1 MSLTPREEPR
11 QEIRQAPVAIIGT
24 SQEAK
29 RMRKFADKAAT
40 TEHTILLR
48 GETGAGK
55 DHLAEVIHYTG
66 RRGRAFVPV
75 DCGALT
81 ETLSETELFG
91 HTRGAFTDAQQVKQG
106 LVQVAEDGTLFF
118 NEVANMSLSLQAKFL
133 RVLEKKTFR
142 AVGGTRETPIN
153 TRIIAATNANLELAV
168 RRGELRSDLY
178 HRLNTITFMVAPLRD
193 HSDDIPELAEHFLR
207 REQVSKNFS
216 PEAMAVLMGYHW
228 PGNVRELKNAVVRTA
243 FYSTAKEDIK
253 SEHISPYLTSV
264 GDRELPTLYELQR
277 NYLREVLRKT
287 KGSIT
292 KGAEIAGISSKTMT
306 YKVQKFQLEDFVDS
320 LKGESIN

>member
-1 MSLTPREEPR
+1 
-11 QEIRQAPVAIIGT
+11 
-24 SQEAK
+24 
-29 RMRKFADKAAT
+29 
-40 TEHTILLR
+40 
-48 GETGAGK
+48 
-55 DHLAEVIHYTG
+55 
-66 RRGRAFVPV
+66 
-75 DCGALT
+75 
-81 ETLSETELFG
+81 
-91 HTRGAFTDAQQVKQG
+91 
-106 LVQVAEDGTLFF
+106 
-118 NEVANMSLSLQAKFL
+118 
-133 RVLEKKTFR
+133 
-142 AVGGTRETPIN
+142 
-153 TRIIAATNANLELAV
+153 
-168 RRGELRSDLY
+168 
-178 HRLNTITFMVAPLRD
+178 MVAPLRD
-193 HSDDIPELAEHFLR
+193 HSDDIPELAEHFLW

-228 PGNVRELKNAVVRTA
+228 PGNVRELKNAVVRAA
-243 FYSTAKEDIK
+243 FHSTAKEDIK